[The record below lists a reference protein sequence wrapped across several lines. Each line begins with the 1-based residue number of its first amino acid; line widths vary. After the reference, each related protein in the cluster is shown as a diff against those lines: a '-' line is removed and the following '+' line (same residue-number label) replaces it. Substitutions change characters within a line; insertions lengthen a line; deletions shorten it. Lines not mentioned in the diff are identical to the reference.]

1 MIKMIA
7 SIKNET
13 IKQIMKLHKKKYRDE
28 TNSFLLEGEHLVEEA
43 LKSDWR
49 IERLIVSEDYGL
61 MPSFEAL
68 DQLVVSRKVFD
79 HLSLTP
85 SPQGVMAVVKR
96 MEPVLNH
103 LKRLLILD
111 RVQDPGNLGTL
122 VRTADAFKFDA
133 VICLDGTVD
142 VFNDKAIRSTQGSLF
157 HLPVIK
163 MSENELLTFVT
174 EQAINLVVTTLDDA
188 KPLEEIIVSEKLAIV
203 VGNEGQ
209 GVTASLLE
217 AANQKIKINIP
228 GQAESLN
235 VGVAAGIMMYQVQ
248 GR

>member
-1 MIKMIA
+1 MIE

-13 IKQIMKLHKKKYRDE
+13 VKQILKLHKKKYRDE
-28 TNSFLLEGEHLVEEA
+28 TNRFLLEGEHLVEEA
-43 LKSDWR
+43 LKSDWQ
-49 IERLIVSEDYGL
+49 IDRLIVREDYGL
-61 MPSFEAL
+61 IPSFKAL
-68 DQLVVSRKVFD
+68 EQLVVSHKVFD

-96 MEPVLNH
+96 TEPNLSYYH
-103 LKRLLILD
+103 RLLVLD

-122 VRTADAFKFDA
+122 IRTADAFKFDA

-142 VFNDKAIRSTQGSLF
+142 VFNDKVIRATQGSLF
-157 HLPVIK
+157 HLPVLK
-163 MSENELLTFVT
+163 MSESELLTLVSK
-174 EQAINLVVTTLDDA
+174 QQIQLVVTTLNDA
-188 KPLEEIIVSEKLAIV
+188 KPLEQLTTEDKLAVV

-209 GVTASLLE
+209 GVTASLLK
-217 AANQKIKINIP
+217 AAHQKIKITIP

-235 VGVAAGIMMYQVQ
+235 VGIAAGIIMYQVQ